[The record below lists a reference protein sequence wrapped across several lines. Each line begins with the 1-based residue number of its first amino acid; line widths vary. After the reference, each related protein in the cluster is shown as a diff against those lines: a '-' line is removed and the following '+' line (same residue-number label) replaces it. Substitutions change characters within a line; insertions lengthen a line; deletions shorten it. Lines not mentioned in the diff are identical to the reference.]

1 MKTVER
7 ADSRKWD
14 SSLSCYDPWRTTIM
28 VLLAVMVSFH
38 CSPESG
44 KIKKWEQEKT
54 VTCELLRRISDIWQK
69 MYHRSVYLLM
79 ENNIF
84 PTEHKLFKQSMSKQ
98 PVCTLHLVHN
108 VDLPPAFTVT
118 VRSETLQYGGELSLT
133 AAVNPSAN
141 TNHLWTTWPIDDLT
155 SPDDSVLAVTQ
166 RLLIVIPPPFSGHH
180 NHFVAG

>member
-54 VTCELLRRISDIWQK
+54 VTCELLRNVGETSFWVIFRALESMHLIIHIDILKNVPIFFRPTSDALQMHFRPTSDALQIHFIYQQTFYLTKWCFYLIKICIMRSHLKFIWSSSEVHLK
-69 MYHRSVYLLM
+69 F
-79 ENNIF
+79 IW
-84 PTEHKLFKQSMSKQ
+84 SKSE
-98 PVCTLHLVHN
+98 VHLK
-108 VDLPPAFTVT
+108 
-118 VRSETLQYGGELSLT
+118 
-133 AAVNPSAN
+133 
-141 TNHLWTTWPIDDLT
+141 
-155 SPDDSVLAVTQ
+155 
-166 RLLIVIPPPFSGHH
+166 
-180 NHFVAG
+180 